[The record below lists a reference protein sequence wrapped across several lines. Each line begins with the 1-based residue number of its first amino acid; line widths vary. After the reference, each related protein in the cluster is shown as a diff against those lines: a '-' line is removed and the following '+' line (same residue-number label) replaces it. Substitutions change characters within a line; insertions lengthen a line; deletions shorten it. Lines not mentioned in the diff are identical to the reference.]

1 MEAGQRNILENFSH
15 FSPFFL
21 SANGIYG
28 IMRKIPRPAAR
39 AQNGGLHGEGSER
52 TFHSD
57 ERGRESGMGVTEEEL
72 WKVLE
77 QKAEE
82 EDEHSASGQ
91 KIAHEYLAGIKAV
104 CTFGVDRSKMIRDQF
119 PMYTLHD
126 EVHICNVL
134 RIMANLLGDQ
144 TGSLSRDEAAMLILA
159 ACCHDVGMS
168 CSEEEKAELL
178 DNTDRLARYLERN
191 HSEYIKAYAENPD
204 EPKLTDGML
213 QRYLRSIHHERS
225 QELLEGIEWPQVLV
239 GKVDVDDLFR
249 VCRSHGESVFDLNGL
264 ESTPPADLRFCAV
277 LLRLADILDFDTS
290 RAPKAVYDYSGLDRP
305 EGSEAKISREEW
317 QKHIASQGFDFAHI
331 PDRQVPYDLP
341 YHAKCASMQ
350 IEQTVNSYLD
360 WADRELSE
368 CSRLL
373 RSYGEKKWKDFVLP
387 GKIKRTI
394 KADGYVSGQYHLTM
408 DQDQIMELL
417 VGEELYSDPSVFVRE
432 LIQNAIDAVRT
443 RQQLDRNLPGN
454 WKPQV
459 NIRSWMDEE
468 GYHWFRIEDN
478 GTGMTKEI
486 IENHFLKIGSSYYAS
501 DAFEKEKIRCKAD
514 PDYTPISRFGIGIL
528 SCFMGGEDSNRVE
541 VSTKRFRTDGNYP
554 PALRLSMHGMSGYY
568 YLASQEEGHCPAPMK
583 GITDA
588 EKRKYL
594 QKPGTAIAV
603 RTNLYQTGKYT
614 GFKEIVDRY
623 VIYPSVPIHY
633 DGAEGSFDYATK
645 DEFMEAVH
653 AIHPSDNL
661 AEQGVLEFP
670 MTEEQCRQVAQ
681 ELPGVVFD
689 VPPKVV
695 LKCAPLDRYTESPYL
710 SGAVLLA
717 RVEGKCDALKLKF
730 GEETVK
736 AEVRMDLGAS
746 DSKDTLFIKIS
757 LNFSLEFQ
765 QTMDVIKSKFEYG
778 NAFSC
783 ETYKML
789 IGLCACEGDWQQ
801 EEIQD
806 DIVDAI
812 AHQFIMDL
820 AWKQHMCHKW
830 PTLSME
836 SLNRIIEE
844 ICQRYQELTGRT
856 LPNENELIK
865 YREYKKYSNNCQIAV
880 CKLHD
885 YPWYQ
890 KYFGKIFGRTQFNN
904 IAAHNGILCG
914 DSKFFCSP
922 AWREPELGTVILLQ
936 DRYRPG
942 VDVARLGIRELS
954 LEMSCDMELMR
965 RRFTQERFIF
975 LHSARALLKDKP
987 QVIPEAIYSL
997 LLMKRP
1003 DLEKRLIFDTDKGR
1017 HGCDALKK
1025 LIAEHK
1031 QLTLQNTPSR
1041 TDECGQLLY
1050 QLQITYLKQNY
1061 GLCMTRD
1068 SFFDKVCIRR
1078 KGKDLIEKT
1087 AHIFPPA
1094 LFLHTNKKYKHL
1106 RRKSSYALFSCNAEH
1121 SLSQFMLKNG
1131 ELLHQKVPGILK
1143 ELIRIL
1149 QEEDGSNLV
1158 QKVNNLLAC
1167 LRNLPG
1173 QPITVPDDVFLTED
1187 DLF

>member
-1 MEAGQRNILENFSH
+1 MEAGQRNILENFSN

-28 IMRKIPRPAAR
+28 IIRKMPRPAAR

-82 EDEHSASGQ
+82 EDEHLASGQ

-191 HSEYIKAYAENPD
+191 HSEYIKAYAESPD

-459 NIRSWMDEE
+459 NICSWMDEE

-501 DAFEKEKIRCKAD
+501 DTFEKEKIRCKAD

-623 VIYPSVPIHY
+623 VIYPPVPIHY

-689 VPPKVV
+689 VPPKIV

-736 AEVRMDLGAS
+736 ADVRVDLVVNTALS
-746 DSKDTLFIKIS
+746 IKIS
-757 LNFSLEFQ
+757 LVFSPEFQ
-765 QTMDVIKSKFEYG
+765 QAMELIESKYEYT
-778 NAFSC
+778 
-783 ETYKML
+783 EKMSWNVREEL
-789 IGLCACEGDWQQ
+789 MELGEGGWQH
-801 EEIQD
+801 EEIHD
-806 DIVDAI
+806 DIIDAI
-812 AHQFIMDL
+812 AHQYIMDPD
-820 AWKQHMCHKW
+820 WKRHMCRKW
-830 PTLSME
+830 PNLSMK
-836 SLNRIIEE
+836 SLNKKIEK
-844 ICQRYQELTGRT
+844 ICHKYQEITGET
-856 LPNENELIK
+856 LLNKNELIK
-865 YREYKKYSNNCQIAV
+865 YREYKKYSDSYQITV

-885 YPWYQ
+885 YPWYH
-890 KYFGKIFGRTQFNN
+890 KYFCKIFDRTQLHGM
-904 IAAHNGILCG
+904 AAHNGILCG
-914 DSKFFCSP
+914 DSEFFHSP
-922 AWREPELGTVILLQ
+922 IWRELELGTVVLLQ
-936 DRYRPG
+936 DKYRPG

-954 LEMSCDMELMR
+954 LEMSCDLELIR
-965 RRFTQERFIF
+965 GCFVREGFTNLRAE
-975 LHSARALLKDKP
+975 SALLKDKP
-987 QVIPEAIYSL
+987 QMIPEAMYSSL
-997 LLMKRP
+997 LIKRP
-1003 DLEKRLIFDTDKGR
+1003 DLEQQLIFDTDKGDC
-1017 HGCDALKK
+1017 GCDALEE

-1031 QLTLQNTPSR
+1031 LLILSNLIFLN
-1041 TDECGQLLY
+1041 DECGQLLY

-1061 GLCMTRD
+1061 GLCVTRD
-1068 SFFDKVCIRR
+1068 SFFDQICITK
-1078 KGKDLIEKT
+1078 KGTDSIEKT

-1094 LFLHTNKKYKHL
+1094 LFLHTNNKYKHL
-1106 RRKSSYALFSCNAEH
+1106 RRKRSHIYFSCNAEH

-1149 QEEDGSNLV
+1149 QEENDSNLV

-1173 QPITVPDDVFLTED
+1173 QPITVPDDIFLTED

>member
-277 LLRLADILDFDTS
+277 LLCLADNLDFDTS

-1094 LFLHTNKKYKHL
+1094 LFLHTNKKYKYL
-1106 RRKSSYALFSCNAEH
+1106 RRKSSYVHFSCNAEH
-1121 SLSQFMLKNG
+1121 RLSQFMLKNG

>member
-1 MEAGQRNILENFSH
+1 
-15 FSPFFL
+15 
-21 SANGIYG
+21 
-28 IMRKIPRPAAR
+28 
-39 AQNGGLHGEGSER
+39 
-52 TFHSD
+52 
-57 ERGRESGMGVTEEEL
+57 MGVTEEAL

-443 RQQLDRNLPGN
+443 RQQLDRNLPEN

-468 GYHWFRIEDN
+468 GYHWFRVEDN

-486 IENHFLKIGSSYYAS
+486 IKNHFLKIGSSYYAS

-541 VSTKRFRTDGNYP
+541 VSTKRFSTDGNYP

-568 YLASQEEGHCPAPMK
+568 YLASQEEGHRPAPMK

-730 GEETVK
+730 GKETVK

-746 DSKDTLFIKIS
+746 DSRDTLFIKTS

-765 QTMDVIKSKFEYG
+765 QTMDVIKNKFETW
-778 NAFSC
+778 NRFPL
-783 ETYKML
+783 ETYKKL
-789 IGLCACEGDWQQ
+789 IGLCACEGEWQQ

-806 DIVDAI
+806 DIADAI
-812 AHQFIMDL
+812 AHQSIMDP
-820 AWKQHMCHKW
+820 AWKRNMCYKW
-830 PTLSME
+830 SNLSME
-836 SLNRIIEE
+836 SLDRTIEE
-844 ICQRYQELTGRT
+844 IGQKYQELTGRT

-865 YREYKKYSNNCQIAV
+865 YREYRKYSNNCQIAV

-890 KYFGKIFGRTQFNN
+890 KYFGKIFDRTQLYGV
-904 IAAHNGILCG
+904 AAHNGILCG
-914 DSKFFCSP
+914 DSKFFYSP
-922 AWREPELGTVILLQ
+922 AWREPELGTIILLQ

-942 VDVARLGIRELS
+942 VDVARLGVRELS
-954 LEMSCDMELMR
+954 LEMSCDMELIR
-965 RRFTQERFIF
+965 RRFTQERFTF
-975 LHSARALLKDKP
+975 LHRERVLLKDKP
-987 QVIPEAIYSL
+987 QVIPEAIYSS

-1003 DLEKRLIFDTDKGR
+1003 DLEKRLIFDTDKGH

-1031 QLTLQNTPSR
+1031 QLTLRNTPSR

-1050 QLQITYLKQNY
+1050 QLQITYLKQY

-1068 SFFDKVCIRR
+1068 SFFDKICIRK
-1078 KGKDLIEKT
+1078 KGKDPIEKT

-1094 LFLHTNKKYKHL
+1094 LFLHTNKKYKYL

-1149 QEEDGSNLV
+1149 QEENDSNLV
-1158 QKVNNLLAC
+1158 QKVNNLLGC

-1173 QPITVPDDVFLTED
+1173 QPITVPDDIFLTED
-1187 DLF
+1187 DLLS

>member
-1 MEAGQRNILENFSH
+1 MEKVLNGPFIL
-15 FSPFFL
+15 
-21 SANGIYG
+21 I
-28 IMRKIPRPAAR
+28 
-39 AQNGGLHGEGSER
+39 
-52 TFHSD
+52 

-239 GKVDVDDLFR
+239 GKVDVDDLCR

-264 ESTPPADLRFCAV
+264 ESTPSADLRFCA
-277 LLRLADILDFDTS
+277 
-290 RAPKAVYDYSGLDRP
+290 
-305 EGSEAKISREEW
+305 
-317 QKHIASQGFDFAHI
+317 
-331 PDRQVPYDLP
+331 VPYDLP

-568 YLASQEEGHCPAPMK
+568 YLASQEEGHRPAPMK

-1094 LFLHTNKKYKHL
+1094 LFLHTNKKYKYL
-1106 RRKSSYALFSCNAEH
+1106 RRKSSYVHFSCNAEH
-1121 SLSQFMLKNG
+1121 RLSQFMLKNG

-1173 QPITVPDDVFLTED
+1173 QPITVPDDIFLTED

>member
-1 MEAGQRNILENFSH
+1 MEKVLNGPFIL
-15 FSPFFL
+15 
-21 SANGIYG
+21 I
-28 IMRKIPRPAAR
+28 
-39 AQNGGLHGEGSER
+39 
-52 TFHSD
+52 

-1094 LFLHTNKKYKHL
+1094 LFLHTNKKYKYL
-1106 RRKSSYALFSCNAEH
+1106 RRKSSYVHFSCNAEH
-1121 SLSQFMLKNG
+1121 RLSQFMLKNG

>member
-1 MEAGQRNILENFSH
+1 MEKVLNGPFIL
-15 FSPFFL
+15 
-21 SANGIYG
+21 I
-28 IMRKIPRPAAR
+28 
-39 AQNGGLHGEGSER
+39 
-52 TFHSD
+52 

-82 EDEHSASGQ
+82 EDEHLASGQ

-168 CSEEEKAELL
+168 CSEEEKAELI

-239 GKVDVDDLFR
+239 GKVDVDDLCR

-264 ESTPPADLRFCAV
+264 ESTPSADLRFCAV

-443 RQQLDRNLPGN
+443 RQQLDRNLPEN

-568 YLASQEEGHCPAPMK
+568 YLASQEEGHRPAPMK

-623 VIYPSVPIHY
+623 VIYPPVPIHY

-645 DEFMEAVH
+645 DEFMEAVY

-670 MTEEQCRQVAQ
+670 MTEEQCRQAAQ
-681 ELPGVVFD
+681 ELPGVVFN

-1094 LFLHTNKKYKHL
+1094 LFLHTNKKYKYL
-1106 RRKSSYALFSCNAEH
+1106 RRKSSYVHFSCNAEH
-1121 SLSQFMLKNG
+1121 RLSQFMLKNG

>member
-1 MEAGQRNILENFSH
+1 
-15 FSPFFL
+15 
-21 SANGIYG
+21 
-28 IMRKIPRPAAR
+28 
-39 AQNGGLHGEGSER
+39 
-52 TFHSD
+52 
-57 ERGRESGMGVTEEEL
+57 MGVTEEAL

-134 RIMANLLGDQ
+134 RIMDNLLGDQ

-168 CSEEEKAELL
+168 CSEEEKAELI

-239 GKVDVDDLFR
+239 GKVDVDDLCR

-264 ESTPPADLRFCAV
+264 ESTPSADLRFCAV

-468 GYHWFRIEDN
+468 GYHWFRVEDN

-486 IENHFLKIGSSYYAS
+486 IKNHFLKIGSSYYAS

-554 PALRLSMHGMSGYY
+554 PALRLSMHGYY

-1094 LFLHTNKKYKHL
+1094 LFLHTNKKYKYL
-1106 RRKSSYALFSCNAEH
+1106 RRKSSYVHFSCNAEH
-1121 SLSQFMLKNG
+1121 RLSQFMLKNG

>member
-1 MEAGQRNILENFSH
+1 
-15 FSPFFL
+15 
-21 SANGIYG
+21 
-28 IMRKIPRPAAR
+28 
-39 AQNGGLHGEGSER
+39 
-52 TFHSD
+52 
-57 ERGRESGMGVTEEEL
+57 MGVTEEAL

-134 RIMANLLGDQ
+134 RIMDNLLGDQ

-168 CSEEEKAELL
+168 CSEEEKAELI

-239 GKVDVDDLFR
+239 GKVDVDDLCR

-264 ESTPPADLRFCAV
+264 ESTPSADLRFCAV

-468 GYHWFRIEDN
+468 GYHWFRVEDN

-486 IENHFLKIGSSYYAS
+486 IKNHFLKIGSSYYAS

-1094 LFLHTNKKYKHL
+1094 LFLHTNKKYKYL
-1106 RRKSSYALFSCNAEH
+1106 RRKSSYVHFSCNAEH
-1121 SLSQFMLKNG
+1121 RLSQFMLKNG

>member
-1 MEAGQRNILENFSH
+1 
-15 FSPFFL
+15 
-21 SANGIYG
+21 
-28 IMRKIPRPAAR
+28 
-39 AQNGGLHGEGSER
+39 
-52 TFHSD
+52 
-57 ERGRESGMGVTEEEL
+57 MGVTEEAL

-168 CSEEEKAELL
+168 CSEEEKAELI

-213 QRYLRSIHHERS
+213 QRYLRSIHHEWS

-239 GKVDVDDLFR
+239 GKVDVDDLCR

-264 ESTPPADLRFCAV
+264 ESTPPADLRFCA
-277 LLRLADILDFDTS
+277 
-290 RAPKAVYDYSGLDRP
+290 
-305 EGSEAKISREEW
+305 
-317 QKHIASQGFDFAHI
+317 
-331 PDRQVPYDLP
+331 VPYDLP

-568 YLASQEEGHCPAPMK
+568 YLASQEEGHRPAPMK

-1094 LFLHTNKKYKHL
+1094 LFLHTNKKYKYL
-1106 RRKSSYALFSCNAEH
+1106 RRKSSYVHFSCNAEH
-1121 SLSQFMLKNG
+1121 RLSQFMLKNG

-1173 QPITVPDDVFLTED
+1173 QPITVPDDIFLTED

>member
-1 MEAGQRNILENFSH
+1 
-15 FSPFFL
+15 
-21 SANGIYG
+21 
-28 IMRKIPRPAAR
+28 
-39 AQNGGLHGEGSER
+39 
-52 TFHSD
+52 
-57 ERGRESGMGVTEEEL
+57 MGVTEEEL

-1094 LFLHTNKKYKHL
+1094 LFLHTNKKYKYL
-1106 RRKSSYALFSCNAEH
+1106 RRKSSYVHFSCNAEH
-1121 SLSQFMLKNG
+1121 RLSQFMLKNG